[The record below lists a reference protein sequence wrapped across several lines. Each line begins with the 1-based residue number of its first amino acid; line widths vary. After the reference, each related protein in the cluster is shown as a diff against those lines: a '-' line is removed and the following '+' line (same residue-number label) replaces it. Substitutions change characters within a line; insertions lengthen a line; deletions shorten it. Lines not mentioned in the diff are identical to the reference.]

1 MVEIS
6 VDEAATNL
14 RALLEQ
20 VANGEE
26 IILIQEDHAV
36 ARIVPM
42 RTRAHWL
49 ARIRKFRNTLQVEGE
64 PLSATIVKARQGKRY

>member
-1 MVEIS
+1 MLEIS
-6 VDEAATNL
+6 VDEAETNL

-26 IILIQEDHAV
+26 IILTQHNQAI
-36 ARIVPM
+36 ARLVPL

-49 ARIRKFRNTLQVEGE
+49 ARTRKLRSSLQVEGE
-64 PLSATIVKARQGKRY
+64 ALSATIVRARQGERY